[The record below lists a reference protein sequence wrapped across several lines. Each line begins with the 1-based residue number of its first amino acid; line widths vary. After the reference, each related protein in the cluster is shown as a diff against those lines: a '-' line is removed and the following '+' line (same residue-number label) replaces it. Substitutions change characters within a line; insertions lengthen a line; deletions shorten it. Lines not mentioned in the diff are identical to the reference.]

1 MDYLSRAEEIVLLA
15 VWRLKGEAYC
25 VPIRKQVAEVTG
37 KEWSFGALYV
47 PLSRLE
53 KKGLLRSALAGTTNK
68 RGGRSKRYY
77 QITPAGKKSLL
88 EIRELQE
95 ALWAGVLDRF
105 PDETV

>member
-1 MDYLSRAEEIVLLA
+1 MNYLSRAEEIVLLA

-53 KKGLLRSALAGTTNK
+53 KKGLLWSTLAGTTNK

-95 ALWAGVLDRF
+95 VLWAGVLEGF